1 VVSGLLVLRLVFRL
15 AQTLL
20 VHKFDCIFKLLNLFL
35 VCNSDGLKFLV
46 LILKHGDLHTL
57 IDDHIIFFLA
67 SDMRKVEFFLYD
79 FNLIHHFNYVLLNL

>member
-1 VVSGLLVLRLVFRL
+1 
-15 AQTLL
+15 
-20 VHKFDCIFKLLNLFL
+20 
-35 VCNSDGLKFLV
+35 
-46 LILKHGDLHTL
+46 LKHRDLHAL